1 MISSAPISDVARV
14 RKELWWES
22 RVARRFRRNT
32 LAMLGLA
39 FMVLFALMAAF
50 APLLAPPEQACAR
63 DLGITNRSSVYSLTN
78 SSFWRVM
85 FRPPENCFV
94 MPRISF
100 SPIPTPPGVGGRV
113 FGTSNGY
120 DIKYGL
126 VWGARTAFF
135 LGFTVIVS
143 TLCIGTLIGSLAGY
157 FGGWLD
163 NLFMRFTDVVFAFP
177 GLVLTIVLIA
187 IFGQSLNNIIL
198 SLVLVGW
205 STYAR
210 LLRGEILRVRRL
222 EYVEGARAL
231 GAKDARIIFW
241 HVLPNSLTA
250 LTVQATLDMGSVVL
264 SAAAL
269 SFLGLGTPLGYSD
282 WGQLINFTRG
292 FLQGIPGSPMAYWYV
307 SFFPGLA
314 LILWG
319 LSWNLLGDA
328 LRDALD
334 PRAR

>member
-1 MISSAPISDVARV
+1 MIQTLNPVPQVTR
-14 RKELWWES
+14 EPWWES
-22 RVARRFRRNT
+22 RVVKRFRRNT
-32 LAMLGLA
+32 LAVIGLA
-39 FMVLFALMAAF
+39 VMVVFALVAAF
-50 APLLAPPEQACAR
+50 APILAPPEQACSR
-63 DLGITNRSSVYSLTN
+63 DLGLSNRSSLSLTN
-78 SSFWRVM
+78 SSFWHVM

-94 MPRISF
+94 MPRDSF
-100 SPIPTPPGVGGRV
+100 SPIPTPPGFGGRL

-126 VWGARTAFF
+126 VWGARTAFY
-135 LGFTVIVS
+135 LGFTVIIS
-143 TLCIGTLIGSLAGY
+143 TLLIGTVIGSLAGY

-187 IFGQSLNNIIL
+187 IFGQSLNNIVL

-210 LLRGEILRVRRL
+210 LLRGEVLRIRRL

-292 FLQGIPGSPMAYWYV
+292 FLQGVPGSPLAYWYV
-307 SFFPGLA
+307 SFFPGVA

-319 LSWNLLGDA
+319 LSWNLLGDS

-334 PRAR
+334 PRAK

>member
-1 MISSAPISDVARV
+1 MIQTVQTTPQVIR
-14 RKELWWES
+14 EPWWES
-22 RVARRFRRNT
+22 RVAKRFRRNT
-32 LAMLGLA
+32 LAMIGLA
-39 FMVLFALMAAF
+39 VMVLFALIAAF
-50 APLLAPPEQACAR
+50 APILAPPEQACAR
-63 DLGITNRSSVYSLTN
+63 DLSMTNRSSLSLTD

-94 MPRISF
+94 MPRDSF
-100 SPIPTPPGVGGRV
+100 SPIPTSPGVGGRL

-126 VWGARTAFF
+126 VWGARTAFY
-135 LGFTVIVS
+135 LGFTVIIS
-143 TLCIGTLIGSLAGY
+143 TLLIGTLIGSLAGY

-187 IFGQSLNNIIL
+187 IFGQSLNNIVL

-210 LLRGEILRVRRL
+210 LLRGEILRIRRL

-292 FLQGIPGSPMAYWYV
+292 FLQGVPGSPLAYWYV